1 MHTAPNTSE
10 QPDSDLTLADA
21 NELDLDAV
29 FSRLNATAEGLSSTE
44 VVTRRARFGPNAL
57 RSHGASRWRI
67 FASQL
72 RNPLLILLLA
82 AAAVSA
88 GTGDVTDAAIITV
101 IVSMSVGLGFFN
113 EYRSEQAVQALHDS
127 MRHTTTVTRDGA
139 PSRSMP
145 SASSQETSSSYEWA
159 TSSPPTCAWSP
170 PPTSKCD
177 ESVLTGESMPTTKST
192 AQIAAGHGLQE
203 LASCAFMG
211 TIVDRSPATWPM
223 VVALLAPGKARADEA
238 ERANLVLAPAPLA
251 AAARVVLGDRVLVI
265 RVATFDEALVSL
277 R

>member
-139 PSRSMP
+139 PVAVDAVGIVPGDIVILRM
-145 SASSQETSSSYEWA
+145 
-159 TSSPPTCAWSP
+159 
-170 PPTSKCD
+170 
-177 ESVLTGESMPTTKST
+177 GEFIPADMRLV
-192 AQIAAGHGLQE
+192 AAADLEMRRIRAHRRIDADHQ
-203 LASCAFMG
+203 
-211 TIVDRSPATWPM
+211 VDRTDR
-223 VVALLAPGKARADEA
+223 GRARTAGT
-238 ERANLVLAPAPLA
+238 RVLRVHGHDRRPLA
-251 AAARVVLGDRVLVI
+251 GDLAHGRRI
-265 RVATFDEALVSL
+265 AGTGQGTCR
-277 R
+277 